1 MSEKTAIVPSLA
13 PVSDY
18 ADIVIIGNG
27 IAGLTAAMEARRL
40 APDTSVVIISE
51 QCHPTIHTPALK
63 QFALGKL
70 AQEQLLAYPAGTER
84 SQRLHVVNARVEGIN
99 AESKYLTLQGIR
111 HFGYGSLLIAT
122 GSRPN
127 SLPADLPGR
136 GFDGVITLHN
146 LHDYLDFRRRLP
158 EVEEAVVIGGGA
170 HAVETIMVLRH
181 HGVAVHWLIR
191 GEVFLSKMLDR
202 TASEIVLAHIRHLGV
217 KIYTRT
223 EALGIVGRVGSVI
236 GVVTNHQK
244 MIPCQMVLACTGTTP
259 VMTLA
264 KNCTIPIMHK
274 QGILVDEQFR
284 TNVPYI
290 YAAGDVAAYKDPQTG
305 AYETHA
311 QWYAAVQQGRIAAA
325 AMTGHY
331 DPALHAV
338 GVSWHA
344 THLGE
349 LCMLTVGSPLQNIR
363 GAVVLKDKSKRR
375 YSRMSVVSDMLVGYL
390 SLGQMQPDS
399 LAIKRLIDERVS
411 IRGIKDALLKGSFDA
426 RKYLSEH
433 QSRTMQQLITSGHL
447 PAIAPPRHITP
458 LPPSRPVIPAMQRAM
473 PRMVRAQGSFPQW
486 QPAPEPPA
494 SAQLPRQSRQTD
506 PLEEASPFM
515 LRVYEQ
521 PTIHGGEASPTFQ
534 PAAGEVVIPAEKIVE
549 SMLVPLPAR
558 SNSRGLWSYSRK
570 LPVVQAKTTR
580 SDTTRLPQPEETTG
594 QDQAHTSAGKT
605 PAARENFLL

>member
-40 APDTSVVIISE
+40 APATSIVIISE

-70 AQEQLLAYPAGTER
+70 TQEQLLAYPAGTER
-84 SQRLHVVNARVEGIN
+84 SQRIHMVNARVEGIN
-99 AESKYLTLQGIR
+99 AESKYLALQGSR

-146 LHDYLDFRRRLP
+146 LHDYLDLRRRLP

-170 HAVETIMVLRH
+170 HAVETIMALRH
-181 HGVAVHWLIR
+181 HGIAVHWLIR
-191 GEVFLSKMLDR
+191 GDVFLSKMLDR

-217 KIYTRT
+217 KVYTRT
-223 EALGIVGRVGSVI
+223 EALGVVGRVGSVI

-244 MIPCQMVLACTGTTP
+244 MIPCQLVLACIGTAP
-259 VMTLA
+259 VMTLTE
-264 KNCTIPIMHK
+264 KCTTPIMHK
-274 QGILVDEQFR
+274 QGILVDERFR
-284 TNVPYI
+284 TNVPNI

-305 AYETHA
+305 AYETRA
-311 QWYAAVQQGRIAAA
+311 QWYAAVQQARIAAA

-331 DPALHAV
+331 DPALHAI

-349 LCMLTVGSPLQNIR
+349 LCLLTVGSPLRALN
-363 GAVVLKDKSKRR
+363 GVATLKDKSKRR
-375 YSRMSVVSDMLVGYL
+375 YSRMSVAGDRLVGYL
-390 SLGQMQPDS
+390 SLGQTQPDS
-399 LAIKRLIDERVS
+399 LAIKRLIDERVPVHKM
-411 IRGIKDALLKGSFDA
+411 KDALLKGSFDA

-433 QSRTMQQLITSGHL
+433 QSRAMQQLITSGHL
-447 PAIAPPRHITP
+447 PAIAAPRHITP
-458 LPPSRPVIPAMQRAM
+458 APPSLRPIIPVVQYRTPNTARWQ
-473 PRMVRAQGSFPQW
+473 PSQQ
-486 QPAPEPPA
+486 QPAP
-494 SAQLPRQSRQTD
+494 AQATHVAYPQPGRQTE
-506 PLEEASPFM
+506 PLEETSPFM
-515 LRVYEQ
+515 LRVYEK
-521 PTIHGGEASPTFQ
+521 PTIHGEESPLQ
-534 PAAGEVVIPAEKIVE
+534 PATGEVVVPSEKIVE
-549 SMLVPLPAR
+549 SILVPLPAR

-570 LPVVQAKTTR
+570 LPAVQVAANSAAPDHPPRREEIASRQRTDKT
-580 SDTTRLPQPEETTG
+580 P
-594 QDQAHTSAGKT
+594 GKQ

>member
-1 MSEKTAIVPSLA
+1 MSEKSAIVPSLA

-40 APDTSVVIISE
+40 ASATSIVIISE

-84 SQRLHVVNARVEGIN
+84 SQRIHVVNARVEGIN
-99 AESKYLTLQGIR
+99 AESKYLALQGNR

-136 GFDGVITLHN
+136 SFDGVITLHN
-146 LHDYLDFRRRLP
+146 LRDYLDLRRRLP

-170 HAVETIMVLRH
+170 HAVETIMALRH
-181 HGVAVHWLIR
+181 HGIVVHWLIR
-191 GEVFLSKMLDR
+191 GDVFLSKMLDH

-217 KIYTRT
+217 KVYTRT
-223 EALGIVGRVGSVI
+223 EALGVVGRVGSVI

-244 MIPCQMVLACTGTTP
+244 MIPCQLVLACTGTAP
-259 VMTLA
+259 AMTLA
-264 KNCTIPIMHK
+264 EKCTIPIMHK
-274 QGILVDEQFR
+274 QGILVDAQFR
-284 TNVPYI
+284 TNVPNI

-311 QWYAAVQQGRIAAA
+311 QWYAAVQQARIAAA
-325 AMTGHY
+325 VMTGHY
-331 DPALHAV
+331 DPALHAI

-349 LCMLTVGSPLQNIR
+349 LCLLTVGSPLRAMN
-363 GAVVLKDKSKRR
+363 GAATLKDKSKRR
-375 YSRMSVVSDMLVGYL
+375 YSRMSVAGDRLVGYL
-390 SLGQMQPDS
+390 SLGQTQPDS
-399 LAIKRLIDERVS
+399 LAIKRLIDERAS
-411 IRGIKDALLKGSFDA
+411 IRSIKDALLKGSFDA

-447 PAIAPPRHITP
+447 PAIAAPRHITP
-458 LPPSRPVIPAMQRAM
+458 APPPLRPIIPVVQYRTPNTARW
-473 PRMVRAQGSFPQW
+473 QW
-486 QPAPEPPA
+486 QPARQAAPDQAA
-494 SAQLPRQSRQTD
+494 SVAPSRQNRQTE
-506 PLEEASPFM
+506 PLEESSPFM

-521 PTIHGGEASPTFQ
+521 PTIHGNESPLR
-534 PAAGEVVIPAEKIVE
+534 PATGDVVVPSEKIVE
-549 SMLVPLPAR
+549 SILVPLPAR

-570 LPVVQAKTTR
+570 LPAVQVAANSAE
-580 SDTTRLPQPEETTG
+580 SDHPPRREETAS
-594 QDQAHTSAGKT
+594 QQRADKT
-605 PAARENFLL
+605 PGRQPAARANFLL